1 MSQDGVNKLESMCFI
16 IFPWSK
22 IISNYCF
29 ETILS
34 LTIDKSADEISIT
47 ILSFRTKIL
56 PFSAKKFG
64 EIFDEP
70 NGERFEDKIEFV
82 YQNHII

>member
-1 MSQDGVNKLESMCFI
+1 MCFI

-22 IISNYCF
+22 IISNCCF
-29 ETILS
+29 ENILS

-47 ILSFRTKIL
+47 ISFRTKIV

-70 NGERFEDKIEFV
+70 NGERFED
-82 YQNHII
+82 